1 MSFYYSVV
9 VNCFSQHRRLRLVI
23 NGNNNLSRYRGKVSC
38 VLEMDEGSVRY
49 TISSDQLNNLK
60 IRINKIQDITPSPPV
75 PMVTDKFALDPD
87 VLEVPT
93 GSLKFIS
100 VEDEFNKTGEHVID
114 VEVDNSSIEKV
125 VQELRERAQ
134 ARKEVPALEVLPP
147 EQEEIITNKIDP
159 PCSATITSSRQI
171 GYLCPPVYPSSL
183 TTTSLP
189 SSSTPVQTV
198 HMTGGG
204 QTTSYPG
211 YVIPECNEAYINHY
225 QATVMTGFNH
235 QYHQAPSQHQML
247 QMDYLYAKG
256 LMGLRF
262 GSGIPGGGP
271 TNELLPGSPATRGVY
286 TQIIRRA
293 NIFQSASNTYPG
305 NIKIKAHKK
314 YSLTSNRK
322 QHSYYSPYELRRW
335 QTVPI
340 TQGEA
345 SPEYAGSF
353 TYAYDKTGLY
363 YCSDPSPCGSSPTE
377 VNTR

>member
-1 MSFYYSVV
+1 MSFYYSAV
-9 VNCFSQHRRLRLVI
+9 VNCFSQHRRHRLVI
-23 NGNNNLSRYRGKVSC
+23 NSNNNSSRYRGKVSC
-38 VLEMDEGSVRY
+38 MLEMDEGSVRY
-49 TISSDQLNNLK
+49 TISSNQLSDLK
-60 IRINKIQDITPSPPV
+60 LRINRVQDITSSLPV
-75 PMVTDKFALDPD
+75 PMVTDKFILDPD
-87 VLEVPT
+87 ILEVPT
-93 GSLKFIS
+93 GSLKFLS
-100 VEDEFNKTGEHVID
+100 VEDEFNKTGDHVID
-114 VEVDNSSIEKV
+114 GKVDNSSIEKV

-147 EQEEIITNKIDP
+147 EQEEIMNNKIGP
-159 PCSATITSSRQI
+159 PCSAAITSSRQI
-171 GYLCPPVYPSSL
+171 GFLCPPVYPSSL
-183 TTTSLP
+183 MTTSLP

-198 HMTGGG
+198 PMTGDR
-204 QTTSYPG
+204 QQASYPG
-211 YVIPECNEAYINHY
+211 YVTPECNEAYINHY

-247 QMDYLYAKG
+247 HMDYLYAKG
-256 LMGLRF
+256 LMELRF

-271 TNELLPGSPATRGVY
+271 TNELLPGGTAPRGIY
-286 TQIIRRA
+286 TQIIRKA
-293 NIFQSASNTYPG
+293 NIFQSASSTYPG

-363 YCSDPSPCGSSPTE
+363 YCSDPSPCGSNSTE
-377 VNTR
+377 VSTR